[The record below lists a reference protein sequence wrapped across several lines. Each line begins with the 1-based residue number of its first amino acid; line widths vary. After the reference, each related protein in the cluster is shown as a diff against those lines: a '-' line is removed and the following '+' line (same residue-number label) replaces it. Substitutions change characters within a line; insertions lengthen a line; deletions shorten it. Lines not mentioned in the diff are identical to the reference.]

1 MRLALA
7 LLVTGTSLI
16 GALLGLSGCGG
27 TTSSST
33 QGLPVSQDQH
43 YSQIVSMDASW
54 SVGYKDLKTLK
65 AASTSIVAGTIAAV
79 AGATLDTTTN
89 IPYTDFTV
97 ALDTV
102 VHDPKGRVHGMSV
115 TVHQTG
121 GIVNG
126 VLYQIGDDPLFQ
138 IGEHVILFLH
148 EYEPGKFFVV
158 GGPTGRFKVNSDVVS
173 AVTPLGVSVP
183 AATSEAAFIAQ
194 IRAA

>member
-1 MRLALA
+1 MIRARQPSMRLALA

-97 ALDTV
+97 ALEQLARSSDR
-102 VHDPKGRVHGMSV
+102 HELCNGPRYACLFDRFERAFGAS
-115 TVHQTG
+115 G
-121 GIVNG
+121 G
-126 VLYQIGDDPLFQ
+126 
-138 IGEHVILFLH
+138 
-148 EYEPGKFFVV
+148 
-158 GGPTGRFKVNSDVVS
+158 
-173 AVTPLGVSVP
+173 
-183 AATSEAAFIAQ
+183 
-194 IRAA
+194 